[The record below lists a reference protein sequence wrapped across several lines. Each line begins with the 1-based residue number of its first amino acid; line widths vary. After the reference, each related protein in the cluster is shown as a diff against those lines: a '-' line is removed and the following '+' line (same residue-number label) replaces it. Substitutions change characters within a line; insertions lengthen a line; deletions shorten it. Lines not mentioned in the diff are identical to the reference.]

1 MYYISELREGDQ
13 VVEHYLC
20 KQKQVLKTRAGKSYY
35 SLKLQDK
42 TGCVDAKV
50 WDLNTGIDDFN
61 ENEYIKVEGQVLTFQ
76 SSLQLSLR
84 RIRRSQEGEYDPKEY
99 IPTSSRNIEE
109 MYSELKTY
117 IDQIKEPSIK
127 KLTEKFF
134 VEDKDFISRFKAHSA
149 AKTMHHSYMGG
160 LLEHTLCILNLCEF
174 YAKQYPIINTDILY
188 ASALF
193 HDIGKM
199 SELSGFPENDYTD
212 EGQLLGHIIIV
223 LQWIDEKIK
232 EIPNFSVKIANH
244 IKHCI
249 ISHHGQLEYGSPK
262 KPQTIEALALHF
274 ADNTDAKLRT
284 FTELLSNSDEDGPW
298 IGWQKI
304 FDSNIRKTT
313 F

>member
-1 MYYISELREGDQ
+1 MYYISELREGEQ
-13 VVEHYLC
+13 VSEHYLC
-20 KQKQVLKTRAGKSYY
+20 KQKQILKTRAGKTYY

-42 TGCVDAKV
+42 TGILDAKV
-50 WDLNTGIDDFN
+50 WDLNDGIDDFN
-61 ENEYIKVEGQVLTFQ
+61 QNDYIKVEGQVVTFQ
-76 SSLQLSLR
+76 SAYQLNIR
-84 RIRRSQEGEYDPKEY
+84 RIRRSQEGEYDPKNY
-99 IPTSSRNIEE
+99 IPTSDRDLDE
-109 MYSELKTY
+109 MYQELLGY
-117 IDQIKEPSIK
+117 IEAIQEPTIKQ
-127 KLTEKFF
+127 LTEKFF
-134 VEDKDFISRFKAHSA
+134 VEDKDFVNKFKEHSA
-149 AKTMHHSYMGG
+149 AKSMHHSYMGG

-174 YAKQYPIINTDILY
+174 YAKQYPIINKDILY

-199 SELSGFPENDYTD
+199 EELSTFPENDYTD

-223 LQWIDEKIK
+223 LQWIDEKAK
-232 EIPNFSVKIANH
+232 EITGMKKSIINH

-249 ISHHGQLEYGSPK
+249 IAHHGELEYGSPK

-284 FTELLSNSDEDGPW
+284 FTELLGSSIEEGPW
-298 IGWQKI
+298 IGWQRI